1 MKFNE
6 CNTYYQVAAAGLP
19 FCHGC
24 GLRWWSIKHCWI
36 WWLISVEGSWL
47 EWLEQWRMGSIV
59 PIGHCSSHSSWI
71 NGIHGRDGT
80 NGRTGM
86 AGLGQI
92 RIGRWQSQPEEWA
105 EDTPAQLNV
114 TDGVGKLPVHQ
125 TKWWARSCAMRIN
138 NSPCCLVDTLPIGN
152 MWQPT
157 VGMFW
162 ACPSVVPGHAQN
174 IPTVDTLQA
183 GETRSVH

>member
-24 GLRWWSIKHCWI
+24 ALRWWSIKHCWI

-86 AGLGQI
+86 AGLGGQI

-105 EDTPAQLNV
+105 EDTPPQPKRNRWSVTFRLWGREASSSSNQVASKVVRNEDQQLSLLLGWYSAN
-114 TDGVGKLPVHQ
+114 
-125 TKWWARSCAMRIN
+125 W
-138 NSPCCLVDTLPIGN
+138 
-152 MWQPT
+152 
-157 VGMFW
+157 
-162 ACPSVVPGHAQN
+162 
-174 IPTVDTLQA
+174 
-183 GETRSVH
+183 